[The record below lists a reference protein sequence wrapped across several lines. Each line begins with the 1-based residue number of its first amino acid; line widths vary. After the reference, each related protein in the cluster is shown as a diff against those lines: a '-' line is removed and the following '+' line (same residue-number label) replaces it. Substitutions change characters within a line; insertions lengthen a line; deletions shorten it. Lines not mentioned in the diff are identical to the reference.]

1 MSDSPPISLSRI
13 AAYSLPAFPL
23 AALGLPL
30 GVYIPPLYAEH
41 TTIALGLV
49 GTLIFFSRIGDVFTD
64 PTFGLI
70 ADRMRPRLGRRR
82 FWMLLA
88 IPVLMVSV
96 WKLFHPPTEAGA
108 IYLVLWLSVVFVGY
122 TMAFLSHLAWA
133 AELSSLYD
141 DRSRIL
147 GWREVCV
154 TAGMLSVLIL
164 PALVEG
170 TAGEDAALAR
180 AHIMSLFIIV
190 LLPITICVTCLLVPD
205 PLPPE
210 EAMDSERTLI
220 DDLRAIAHNRHMPKL
235 LSADLATTTAI
246 GITASLYV
254 WLAEYVLD
262 LASSTSLILIA
273 YFSAAVFSVPLWMR
287 VSMAREKHTTYSAAM
302 LYGAIA
308 LSIYALLPSGNLVLA
323 LVCSLLY
330 GSAYGAGFFLGRAI
344 VADIADEDEVKT
356 GQKRMAVFFSG
367 LTLNQKVGFA
377 LGPLIA
383 YNLLDLVGFDPNGVV
398 TDRQADWL
406 LGIYIIIPVL
416 FFTFS
421 GLMIRRHTLTRAEH
435 DNIRA
440 KLGET
445 DSA

>member
-1 MSDSPPISLSRI
+1 MPKSSPISLSRI

-88 IPVLMVSV
+88 IPVLMISV
-96 WKLFHPPTEAGA
+96 WKLFHPPAEAGA
-108 IYLVLWLSVVFVGY
+108 LYLILWLSIVFVGY

-164 PALVEG
+164 PALLEG
-170 TAGEDAALAR
+170 SAGEDAALTR
-180 AHIMSLFIIV
+180 AHVMSLFILI
-190 LLPITICVTCLLVPD
+190 LLPITICATCLLVPD

-210 EAMDSERTLI
+210 ESMDQSRT
-220 DDLRAIAHNRHMPKL
+220 
-235 LSADLATTTAI
+235 
-246 GITASLYV
+246 
-254 WLAEYVLD
+254 
-262 LASSTSLILIA
+262 
-273 YFSAAVFSVPLWMR
+273 
-287 VSMAREKHTTYSAAM
+287 
-302 LYGAIA
+302 
-308 LSIYALLPSGNLVLA
+308 
-323 LVCSLLY
+323 
-330 GSAYGAGFFLGRAI
+330 
-344 VADIADEDEVKT
+344 
-356 GQKRMAVFFSG
+356 
-367 LTLNQKVGFA
+367 
-377 LGPLIA
+377 
-383 YNLLDLVGFDPNGVV
+383 LLDLS
-398 TDRQADWL
+398 L
-406 LGIYIIIPVL
+406 IHI
-416 FFTFS
+416 
-421 GLMIRRHTLTRAEH
+421 
-435 DNIRA
+435 
-440 KLGET
+440 
-445 DSA
+445 